1 MLINSDRNTASFF
14 IYQLW
19 DQLYKVL
26 APRGYGSRDEEV
38 GLFAAVLLFLN
49 YNGIPIFQTPLEKQT
64 GLLVNY
70 PDVRK
75 MGVKITVCYWSGEV
89 RFGSNFRR
97 FREMRLCLSCDK

>member
-49 YNGIPIFQTPLEKQT
+49 YNGIPIFQTPLKNK
-64 GLLVNY
+64 LDY
-70 PDVRK
+70 
-75 MGVKITVCYWSGEV
+75 
-89 RFGSNFRR
+89 
-97 FREMRLCLSCDK
+97 